1 MKLSHLYKTIKLRK
15 RPEDVAA
22 MIMELIGDELTND
35 QTKTLQKA
43 AKGSLKNQFLQ
54 YTSMLQSFAT
64 PDGAGRQI
72 NKAIELFRLE
82 NQPEINGLDV
92 EAVEQFIKK
101 ISPLIQKTFGK
112 SDFLKDRLNR
122 HERQAMGLDISK
134 RRYNKLFRHLLR
146 LERKLE
152 SIIKNYKMLEFQQ
165 IAKHGIVHRLSY
177 EVFAQDK
184 YTACFIAY
192 YTARCNLRS
201 EFTIQGQTR
210 PFDKIAQ
217 MLYNLAEAR
226 GNAQYLAM
234 AYGYPSPEVLKNLSD
249 QERGQLLGIWTNIL
263 QELSGLLR
271 KLWEENNIDRDT
283 MIVKRGNDSSGWNN
297 AAGAWNK
304 ARDAWMNMIH
314 AMGVDFVLDNMCF
327 GKVMRLMAADLVA
340 WHDWAG
346 NGLDPNTQVWKKL
359 PLPWEVFEGK
369 AVCTRKKVKLACHRA
384 GIDAET
390 SGWIAP
396 RPHGVVEFNPT
407 PELVHGVSVENPFL
421 AKVLKKNGYFS
432 GKKVKLININ
442 LN

>member
-1 MKLSHLYKTIKLRK
+1 MKLYHLYKTIKLRK

-22 MIMELIGDELTND
+22 MILEFIGDELTPD
-35 QTKTLQKA
+35 QTKIIRRA

-54 YTSMLQSFAT
+54 YTSMLQSFAS

-82 NQPEINGLDV
+82 NQPEVNGLDV
-92 EAVEQFIKK
+92 ESVEQFIRQ

-122 HERQAMGLDISK
+122 HERKASGLDISK

-146 LERKLE
+146 MERKLE
-152 SIIKNYKMLEFQQ
+152 AVIKNYKMLEFQQ
-165 IAKHGIVHRLSY
+165 IAKHGIVHRLTY
-177 EVFAQDK
+177 ESFAQDK
-184 YTACFIAY
+184 YSACFIAY

-201 EFTIQGQTR
+201 QFTIQGQTR
-210 PFDKIAQ
+210 PFDKIAE
-217 MLYNLAEAR
+217 LLFDLAQKQGEP
-226 GNAQYLAM
+226 NYLAM
-234 AYGYPSPEVLKNLSD
+234 AYVYPAPRILENLPD
-249 QERGQLLGIWTNIL
+249 KERGQLLGAWTRIL
-263 QELSGLLR
+263 EELAGLLR
-271 KLWEENNIDRDT
+271 KLWEENDIARDT
-283 MIVKRGNDSSGWNN
+283 MIVKRGNDSSSWNG

-304 ARDAWMNMIH
+304 ARDAWMNLIY

-340 WHDWAG
+340 WHGWSG
-346 NGLDPNTQVWKKL
+346 NGLDPNTKVWKSL

-369 AVCTRKKVKLACHRA
+369 AVCTRKKVKKACHRA

-396 RPHGVVEFNPT
+396 RPHGVVEFTPT
-407 PELVHGVSVENPFL
+407 PELVHGVSVENAFL

-432 GKKVKLININ
+432 GKKAKWINIK